1 MLRAATGH
9 VASQRVAEKTGFTVP
24 RIIGPNITM
33 PVGTRVVPLPEGD
46 RYLGFIFGRAE
57 RPAEVEQA
65 LRDAHALL
73 DVRIAVSPIAVA
85 VK

>member
-46 RYLGFIFGRAE
+46 RYASNCGKSAPFG
-57 RPAEVEQA
+57 VG
-65 LRDAHALL
+65 
-73 DVRIAVSPIAVA
+73 S
-85 VK
+85 